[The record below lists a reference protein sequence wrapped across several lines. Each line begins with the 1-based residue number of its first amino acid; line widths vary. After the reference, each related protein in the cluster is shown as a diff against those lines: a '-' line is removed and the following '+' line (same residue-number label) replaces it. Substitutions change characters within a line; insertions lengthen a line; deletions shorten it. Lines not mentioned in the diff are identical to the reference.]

1 MEALSF
7 IKEYWV
13 LITAFIGLMS
23 TFFVFILAM
32 IQSVKCLL
40 RNDILSIYDKCKE
53 DKKITY
59 WQLQAV
65 EKSYKL
71 YRLLKG
77 NSFIKDLME
86 RIREFELID

>member
-1 MEALSF
+1 MEVINF

-13 LITAFIGLMS
+13 LITSLIGLMG

-53 DKKITY
+53 EKKITY

-65 EKSYKL
+65 EKSYRL
-71 YRLLKG
+71 YKLLKG
-77 NSFIKDLME
+77 NSFVMDLME